1 MDFTPV
7 GTIVAMHARTRLAA
21 SDDTQAIARVSDEH
35 EPGSPVP
42 AHRRRSRRR
51 RRALLIV
58 LMVFVTL
65 IGGGLVA
72 ASLYLRSV
80 ESGVKRVNAFG
91 AVPEV
96 SRPAKADVAKDAM
109 NFLVLGSDT
118 RDPSNTTGSRSD
130 TIMLMHVSRD
140 RSSAQVVSIP
150 RDTWLHVPKSRDGN
164 GNADAKINA
173 AFAWGGIP
181 LTVQTVE
188 GFTGVRVDHVVIVD
202 FAGFKEI
209 IDALGGVEINVEEGF
224 TSTHSLNSNSIRV
237 FRKGPQVMDGAAAL
251 DYSRE
256 RFAFS
261 DGDFARI
268 RHQQQMIKAVLDKAA
283 SGGVL
288 ANPVRL
294 NAFLRATANAVTVD
308 STLNITDVAM
318 DLRHLRSENL
328 SFYTS
333 PNKGTATIGDQSVV
347 LADTARAKALFDA
360 IRRDDAAAIAAAG
373 A

>member
-1 MDFTPV
+1 M
-7 GTIVAMHARTRLAA
+7 GTIGGMHARTRYAA
-21 SDDTQAIARVSDEH
+21 SDDATQPIAVVRDERP
-35 EPGSPVP
+35 EPFPPVP
-42 AHRRRSRRR
+42 AHRRRRRRR
-51 RRALLIV
+51 RRAVLVV
-58 LMVFVTL
+58 LMAVLIL
-65 IGGGLVA
+65 IGGGLVG

-96 SRPAKADVAKDAM
+96 SRPAKADVAKDAA

-118 RDPSNTTGSRSD
+118 RDPANTSGSRSD

-150 RDTWLHVPKSRDGN
+150 RDTWLHVPKGNNGN
-164 GNADAKINA
+164 GDADAKINA

-188 GFTGVRVDHVVIVD
+188 SFTGVRIDHVVIVD

-224 TSTHSLNSNSIRV
+224 TSTHSLNADSIRV

-256 RFAFS
+256 RYAFK

-268 RHQQQMIKAVLDKAA
+268 RHQQEMIKAVLDKAA
-283 SGGVL
+283 SGGTL
-288 ANPVRL
+288 SNPVRL

-308 STLNITDVAM
+308 STLNITDVAT

-333 PNKGTATIGDQSVV
+333 PSKGTGMVGDQSVV
-347 LADTARAKALFDA
+347 LADPEKAKALFDA
-360 IRRDDAAAIAAAG
+360 VRRDNPADIAAAAG
-373 A
+373 K